1 MATQENPVVSQ
12 LKSYHRLF
20 YRNEVIKGLL
30 LSFLWITCI
39 GTIFILIEYFAWLSS
54 PLRGILYYLFL
65 SASVALLLSICFKPI
80 AKWTKNIKHADLE
93 FMAKKLGMFFDKSH
107 QDELI
112 NILQLQREGTLN
124 ANSPLL
130 EAAIT
135 QKIHQ
140 LSGYKFVDFIEYK
153 IHRKIFFGLI
163 FLSALLVFFDYLNPQ
178 YIRKPTLRIV
188 NYTFQ
193 YPKTLPFQFLIL
205 NKSLEVVAG
214 EPFTLQVQLIGKNL
228 PSDVYFVSQGGRIKM
243 DKELETNVFSFALP
257 PITSPLMFQFEAGEN
272 FSEPQTIQIIH
283 RPGIEKTTITI
294 EFPAYTHR
302 PAEKLNQLLPLQIPE
317 GSRVHW
323 EISTN
328 DVEKASILLGQKP
341 PKFDFKKIDC
351 LPMMNFQHNFLKIQA
366 IKYSYQMNI
375 LQAKKHQ

>member
-1 MATQENPVVSQ
+1 LATQENPVVSQ

-30 LSFLWITCI
+30 LSALWITCI

-65 SASVALLLSICFKPI
+65 STSGVLLVSICFKPI
-80 AKWTKNIKHADLE
+80 AKWTKRVSHADLE
-93 FMAKKLGMFFDKSH
+93 FMAKKLGTFFDKPH

-112 NILQLQREGTLN
+112 NILQLQREGTIH

-140 LSGYKFVDFIEYK
+140 VSGYKFVDFIDYK
-153 IHRKIFFGLI
+153 SHRKIFFGLI
-163 FLSALLVFFDYLNPQ
+163 FLFTLLLFFDYLNPQ

-205 NKSLEVVAG
+205 Y
-214 EPFTLQVQLIGKNL
+214 PQL
-228 PSDVYFVSQGGRIKM
+228 
-243 DKELETNVFSFALP
+243 
-257 PITSPLMFQFEAGEN
+257 
-272 FSEPQTIQIIH
+272 
-283 RPGIEKTTITI
+283 
-294 EFPAYTHR
+294 
-302 PAEKLNQLLPLQIPE
+302 
-317 GSRVHW
+317 
-323 EISTN
+323 
-328 DVEKASILLGQKP
+328 
-341 PKFDFKKIDC
+341 
-351 LPMMNFQHNFLKIQA
+351 NFLL
-366 IKYSYQMNI
+366 I
-375 LQAKKHQ
+375 LFL